1 MFIHVNG
8 LLGKKEENQG
18 PACPYRTYALGHHRN
33 CSFPTSPSL
42 EVNLSENENS
52 GAEVRHLTIS
62 NTAGE
67 NVGTEVGQVAPN
79 FIDLNDDTFSLTAL
93 HGKIVVLDFMA
104 TWCSPCKIEMSH
116 LKEIFQNY
124 DTEQVVIIS
133 IDVDPTESDE
143 TILGFKKE
151 YGDEWVF
158 ASGPEVGATYG
169 VIYIPT
175 IYIIDGEGI
184 ITYKNTGVTSSSE
197 LSAEIDK
204 LME

>member
-1 MFIHVNG
+1 MD
-8 LLGKKEENQG
+8 KKEEN
-18 PACPYRTYALGHHRN
+18 PKIRHV
-33 CSFPTSPSL
+33 FPGLILMVLVIIGIAVFLHPPSL

>member
-1 MFIHVNG
+1 MPKVSVIIPTYNRAS
-8 LLGKKEENQG
+8 LLGRAIQSVLDQ
-18 PACPYRTYALGHHRN
+18 TYQDFEL
-33 CSFPTSPSL
+33 
-42 EVNLSENENS
+42 
-52 GAEVRHLTIS
+52 
-62 NTAGE
+62 
-67 NVGTEVGQVAPN
+67 
-79 FIDLNDDTFSLTAL
+79 
-93 HGKIVVLDFMA
+93 IVVDDA
-104 TWCSPCKIEMSH
+104 SVD
-116 LKEIFQNY
+116 